1 MICFFAI
8 ISNQSVIMRKS
19 TRSKCFDLSSGEK
32 FKNFCV
38 LMLILNQIIMQL
50 KCNLLKNRIVC
61 SHKCNHHLIQIKFNM
76 VIIQVELPSYFCS
89 MLCDRKHC

>member
-1 MICFFAI
+1 M
-8 ISNQSVIMRKS
+8 
-19 TRSKCFDLSSGEK
+19 FDLSSGEK
-32 FKNFCV
+32 FKNFCL
-38 LMLILNQIIMQL
+38 LMLNNSESNYA

-76 VIIQVELPSYFCS
+76 VVIQVELPSYFCS